1 MEEFITSLLV
11 SAASEMGDKTQLLV
25 LAFAAQ
31 APLAVV
37 TSGVIGGLL
46 TTNLL
51 AAFIGTGIGMTL
63 PLAPIKAAAGVLFLV
78 FAGWTLWGPSD
89 CEAEDG
95 HECRGQLQSP
105 LAVASAFFVAEL
117 GDKTQLC
124 ALTLAAR
131 YQSFLPVWLG
141 SSVGMLIAISL
152 AIGVGHFLG
161 AKIPERTLKWL
172 SASVFAVFGIITLV
186 TVLQGL

>member
-1 MEEFITSLLV
+1 
-11 SAASEMGDKTQLLV
+11 
-25 LAFAAQ
+25 
-31 APLAVV
+31 
-37 TSGVIGGLL
+37 
-46 TTNLL
+46 
-51 AAFIGTGIGMTL
+51 MTL

-141 SSVGMLIAISL
+141 SSAGMIIAISL
-152 AIGVGHFLG
+152 AIGVGHFVG
-161 AKIPERTLKWL
+161 SKIPETTLKWL

-186 TVLQGL
+186 TALQGL

>member
-1 MEEFITSLLV
+1 MGEFITSLLV

-37 TSGVIGGLL
+37 TSGVIAGLL

-51 AAFIGTGIGMTL
+51 AAFVGTGIGMAL

-78 FAGWTLWGPSD
+78 FAGWTLWGASD
-89 CEAEDG
+89 CGSEDE
-95 HECRGQLQSP
+95 HQCQGQLQSP
-105 LAVASAFFVAEL
+105 LAVACAFFLAEL

-131 YQSFLPVWLG
+131 YQSFWPVWLG
-141 SSVGMLIAISL
+141 ASTGMIIAISL
-152 AIGVGHFLG
+152 AIGVGHFVG
-161 AKIPERTLKWL
+161 AKIPETTLKWL
-172 SASVFAVFGIITLV
+172 SASVFAVFGLITLI
-186 TVLQGL
+186 TALQGL

>member
-1 MEEFITSLLV
+1 MEEFVTSLMV

-37 TSGVIGGLL
+37 ASGVLGGLL

-51 AAFIGTGIGMTL
+51 AAFIGTGIGMAL
-63 PLAPIKAAAGVLFLV
+63 PLAPIRLAAGVLFLV
-78 FAGWTLWGPSD
+78 FAGWTLWGPNES
-89 CEAEDG
+89 ESEGEDECKG
-95 HECRGQLQSP
+95 HLRSP
-105 LAVASAFFVAEL
+105 LAVACAFFMAEL

-141 SSVGMLIAISL
+141 ASAGMILAISL
-152 AIGVGHFLG
+152 AIGVGYFIG
-161 AKIPERTLKWL
+161 SRIPEAALKWL
-172 SASVFAVFGIITLV
+172 SASVFAVFGVITLI
-186 TVLQGL
+186 TALQGL